1 MKFQQLINLKA
12 KELVTVCSLISL
24 LYLCGEV
31 KHYADINTNTKEY
44 MKETMKNVCSLR
56 KLMADKGISAFIT
69 PSTDPHSGEYVPKYW
84 ESRAWIS
91 GFTGSAGTAVV
102 TTDKAALW
110 TDSRYFLQAAEQ
122 IEGTDFVLMKDKV
135 EGTPSV
141 AEWLGDVLPKGT
153 VVAVDGWVNTMTAV
167 EELAKELQAKGLA
180 LVTDFAPYD
189 EIWESRP
196 QLPLD
201 PVFIQ
206 PMEYAG
212 ETAHS
217 KIERIRAEIYKSGA
231 DSILISMLDEVAWTL
246 NLRGSDIE
254 YNPVFVS
261 YLFITDFE
269 AVLYVNKSKI
279 SDAVAAYLEGQ
290 GVVIKE
296 YTEIEN
302 DLRATSHK
310 VMVQKDKTNAHI
322 AECIADKIIHDCPV
336 STMKIMKNEAEIK
349 GYRSAMLKDGLAMV
363 KWMKWVVPAV
373 EAGGQ
378 TELSLDEKLYQ
389 CRAEQDLFK
398 GVSFASIMGYAAH
411 GAIVHYEPTEETDIP
426 VEPKGL
432 LLIDSGAQ
440 YQDGTTDI
448 TRTIPLGPLTWEE
461 RRDYTLV
468 LRGFINLGRAVF
480 PRGTYGSQLDCLART
495 PMWRYGLNYLHG
507 TGHGVGSFMNVHEG
521 PHQFRMNYMP
531 TPLVPGMTITVEP
544 GIYIEGHH
552 GVRHENTTLVV
563 EADFTDKGMEGNQGQ
578 TFGPYYTF
586 EHLTL
591 CPILTSPIIV
601 DMMEKEEIEWFN
613 AYQQMVYDKL
623 SAHLDDEHRQWLYE
637 VTRPIGC

>member
-1 MKFQQLINLKA
+1 
-12 KELVTVCSLISL
+12 
-24 LYLCGEV
+24 
-31 KHYADINTNTKEY
+31 
-44 MKETMKNVCSLR
+44 MKETMNNVCALR

-102 TTDKAALW
+102 TSDKAALW

-122 IEGTDFVLMKDKV
+122 IDGTDFVLMKDKV

-141 AEWLGDVLPKGT
+141 ADWLGEVLPEGA
-153 VVAVDGWVNTMTAV
+153 VVAVDGWVNTVTAV
-167 EELAKELQAKGLA
+167 EELSKDLEAKGLA

-189 EIWESRP
+189 EIWTGRP
-196 QLPLD
+196 VLPLD
-201 PVFIQ
+201 EVFIQ

-212 ETAHS
+212 ESASS
-217 KIERIRAEIYKSGA
+217 KIGRIRTEISKWGA
-231 DSILISMLDEVAWTL
+231 DAILVSMLDEVAWTL

-261 YLFITDFE
+261 YLFITEKD

-279 SDAVAAYLEGQ
+279 NAEVAAYLEGE
-290 GVVIKE
+290 GVAIKG
-296 YTEIEN
+296 YNEIEG
-302 DLRATSHK
+302 DLRNSECK
-310 VMVQKDKTNAHI
+310 VMIQKDKTNAHI
-322 AECIADKIIHDCPV
+322 AECIATKVVHDCPV
-336 STMKIMKNEAEIK
+336 STMKIMKNEAEIR

-363 KWMKWVVPAV
+363 KWIKWAIPAV

-411 GAIVHYEPTEETDIP
+411 GAIVHYEPTPETDIP

-544 GIYIEGHH
+544 GIYIEGQH

-563 EADFTDKGMEGNQGQ
+563 EADFSDKGMEGNQGQ

-591 CPILTSPIIV
+591 CPILTSPILV
-601 DMMEKEEIEWFN
+601 EMMEKEEIEWFN
-613 AYQQMVYDKL
+613 KYQQMVYDKL
-623 SAHLDDEHRQWLYE
+623 SAHLDEEHRQWLYE
-637 VTRPIGC
+637 VTRPIG

>member
-1 MKFQQLINLKA
+1 
-12 KELVTVCSLISL
+12 
-24 LYLCGEV
+24 
-31 KHYADINTNTKEY
+31 
-44 MKETMKNVCSLR
+44 
-56 KLMADKGISAFIT
+56 
-69 PSTDPHSGEYVPKYW
+69 
-84 ESRAWIS
+84 
-91 GFTGSAGTAVV
+91 
-102 TTDKAALW
+102 
-110 TDSRYFLQAAEQ
+110 
-122 IEGTDFVLMKDKV
+122 
-135 EGTPSV
+135 
-141 AEWLGDVLPKGT
+141 
-153 VVAVDGWVNTMTAV
+153 
-167 EELAKELQAKGLA
+167 
-180 LVTDFAPYD
+180 
-189 EIWESRP
+189 
-196 QLPLD
+196 
-201 PVFIQ
+201 
-206 PMEYAG
+206 
-212 ETAHS
+212 
-217 KIERIRAEIYKSGA
+217 
-231 DSILISMLDEVAWTL
+231 
-246 NLRGSDIE
+246 
-254 YNPVFVS
+254 
-261 YLFITDFE
+261 LFITEKD

-279 SDAVAAYLEGQ
+279 NVEVAAYLEGE
-290 GVVIKE
+290 GVAIKG
-296 YTEIEN
+296 YNEIEG
-302 DLRATSHK
+302 DLRNSECK
-310 VMVQKDKTNAHI
+310 VMIQKDKTNAHI
-322 AECIADKIIHDCPV
+322 AECIATKVVHDCPV
-336 STMKIMKNEAEIK
+336 STMKIMKNEAEIR

-363 KWMKWVVPAV
+363 KWIKWAIPAV

-411 GAIVHYEPTEETDIP
+411 GAIVHYEPTPETDIP

-544 GIYIEGHH
+544 GIYIEGQH

-563 EADFTDKGMEGNQGQ
+563 EADFSDKGMEGNQGQ

-591 CPILTSPIIV
+591 CPILTSPILV
-601 DMMEKEEIEWFN
+601 EMMEKEEIEWFN
-613 AYQQMVYDKL
+613 KYQQMVYDKL
-623 SAHLDDEHRQWLYE
+623 SAHLDEEHRQWLYE

>member
-1 MKFQQLINLKA
+1 
-12 KELVTVCSLISL
+12 
-24 LYLCGEV
+24 
-31 KHYADINTNTKEY
+31 

-69 PSTDPHSGEYVPKYW
+69 PSTDPHSGEYVPRYW

-637 VTRPIGC
+637 VTRPIGYEVIRL

>member
-1 MKFQQLINLKA
+1 
-12 KELVTVCSLISL
+12 
-24 LYLCGEV
+24 
-31 KHYADINTNTKEY
+31 

-69 PSTDPHSGEYVPKYW
+69 PSTDPHSGEYVPRYW

-180 LVTDFAPYD
+180 LVTDFAPYE

-212 ETAHS
+212 ETTHS